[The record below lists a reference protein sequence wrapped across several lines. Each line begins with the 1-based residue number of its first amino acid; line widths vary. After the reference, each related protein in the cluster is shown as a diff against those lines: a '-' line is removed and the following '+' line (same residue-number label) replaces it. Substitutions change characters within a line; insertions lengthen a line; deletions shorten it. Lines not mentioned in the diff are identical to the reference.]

1 MSRKRRLDLLRWLRC
16 TYDWVYKIG
25 METLWV
31 IGLIICI
38 ISVASILYVLLIEVG
53 MVVVD

>member
-25 METLWV
+25 MGTLWV